1 MLFVFIYI
9 YFLLDR
15 KEICIYFH
23 IYIFNIFYLFME
35 YIILFFKDTRIIVP
49 KKIYIY
55 KNYFKVNGP
64 NKLVRT
70 FDLEMVI

>member
-1 MLFVFIYI
+1 
-9 YFLLDR
+9 
-15 KEICIYFH
+15 
-23 IYIFNIFYLFME
+23 ME
-35 YIILFFKDTRIIVP
+35 YITLFFKDTRIIVP